1 MRSNGS
7 GADRTGLG
15 RTHTRHGRPR
25 LSRRAPRYRQRKS
38 TYYVFVRSALMRHPE
53 RRQRVQSPTRRTA
66 WTDGV
71 RRRVRAMRAR
81 ATCRR
86 MACTSFGRTSPRS
99 VWTRR
104 SAKATAAMEPP
115 TPDAL
120 RRTTTEVVCTALH
133 ASRTRGLENGRDEG
147 ACLDPQHAA
156 DVPPVVGVAQ
166 THRRDAK

>member
-86 MACTSFGRTSPRS
+86 MACTSFGQTSPRF
-99 VWTRR
+99 VWTRQRRQLRWNHPPQTYCGVRRRR
-104 SAKATAAMEPP
+104 SCAQ
-115 TPDAL
+115 
-120 RRTTTEVVCTALH
+120 RRTRHGRGVWRTDGMRAH
-133 ASRTRGLENGRDEG
+133 A
-147 ACLDPQHAA
+147 
-156 DVPPVVGVAQ
+156 
-166 THRRDAK
+166 